1 MKVKHTKQL
10 KIVLKGKDVEHFK
23 TALGK
28 LAKGSNKVGFNSSN
42 LTEDEEKVLKDI
54 STKLT

>member
-10 KIVLKGKDVEHFK
+10 KIVLKGKDAEHFK
-23 TALGK
+23 TAIEK
-28 LAKGSNKVGFNSSN
+28 LAKGSSKVGFNSSN
-42 LTEDEEKVLKDI
+42 LTEDEAKVLKDI